1 MMSLNSLL
9 MKVRDEL
16 NSIEIETEEGTV
28 KGQFYHYRRPAN
40 VKAEYGIWSE
50 TGEVDSFNANNRKAE
65 QQVTGYLDYYTL
77 IEYNPMIDM
86 IQDTLEELH
95 SGGWSLNSVQYED
108 QTNLIHYEWYFT
120 VV

>member
-16 NSIEIETEEGTV
+16 NNIEIESEEGTV
-28 KGQFYHYRRPAN
+28 KGQFFHYRRPAN
-40 VKAEYGIWSE
+40 IKEEYGVWSE
-50 TGEVDSFNANNRKAE
+50 TGEVNSNYSDNRKSE
-65 QQVTGYLDYYTL
+65 QQLTGYLDYFTL
-77 IEYNPMIDM
+77 IEYNPVIDQ
-86 IQDTLEELH
+86 IQEALDNLCC
-95 SGGWSLNSVQYED
+95 GGWSLNSVQYED